1 MDVESVSNSK
11 VKIFEALNARR
22 EKLKTVKAAG
32 LWWKRVLETTSQNR
46 RFLLPSHR
54 YRHFFDAD
62 SFYAV

>member
-32 LWWKRVLETTSQNR
+32 LRWKKGAGDR
-46 RFLLPSHR
+46 LPKPPFS
-54 YRHFFDAD
+54 AP
-62 SFYAV
+62 